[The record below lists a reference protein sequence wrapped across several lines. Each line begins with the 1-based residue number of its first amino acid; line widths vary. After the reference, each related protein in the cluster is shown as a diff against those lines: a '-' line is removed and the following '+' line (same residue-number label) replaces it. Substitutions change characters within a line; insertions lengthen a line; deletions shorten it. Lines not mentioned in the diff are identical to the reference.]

1 MEERRYGECVTLE
14 CRHDSH
20 EEIIPTKEQRY
31 RQIID
36 CLKETPQQTAKEIS
50 MMMWQKGYSS
60 TGERNVAAP
69 RLTELSIKGIVE
81 PIGKKVCGYTGK
93 KVTVYS
99 LRNEC

>member
-1 MEERRYGECVTLE
+1 MEYREYGEATTLE

-31 RQIID
+31 RQIIE
-36 CLKETPQQTAKEIS
+36 CLKETPQQTAKEIA
-50 MMMWQKGYSS
+50 MMMWKKGYSS

-81 PIGKKVCGYTGK
+81 PIGKKNMWIYW
-93 KVTVYS
+93 
-99 LRNEC
+99 